1 GRRSVATARHTPLPG
16 VALSHIARMA
26 DDADPPRKFYELKPR
41 EFDRVNPPVAAERMV
56 QPVALPGSAPDP
68 SVPIDVRDLIRQG
81 AGQGKILRTSAQAAS
96 ASSAA
101 NAENDVHAILQENLA
116 RANAAG
122 LNEVAP
128 PTRPYRRRKRDYL
141 LLLFLGNA
149 FIAGL
154 YSLEMLFGFQVQC
167 MAAQM
172 PNEFWNL
179 VRYALANPATYAMGL
194 VGMVFFTLCL
204 TWLMYGV
211 LDNY

>member
-1 GRRSVATARHTPLPG
+1 MP
-16 VALSHIARMA
+16 

-41 EFDRVNPPVAAERMV
+41 DFERVNPPVPAERMV
-56 QPVALPGSAPDP
+56 QPVAPPRAAPDP
-68 SVPIDVRDLIRQG
+68 SAPIDVRDLIRQG
-81 AGQGKILRTSAQAAS
+81 AGTGKILRGPAPAAS
-96 ASSAA
+96 APHASNSPNAA
-101 NAENDVHAILQENLA
+101 NDVQAVLLENLA
-116 RANAAG
+116 RADAAG

-128 PTRPYRRRKRDYL
+128 PTRPYRRRRRDYL
-141 LLLFLGNA
+141 VLMIGGNG

-179 VRYALANPATYAMGL
+179 VRFAVQNPATYAMGL
-194 VGMVFFTLCL
+194 VGMVFFSLCV
-204 TWLMYGV
+204 TWLLYGV

>member
-1 GRRSVATARHTPLPG
+1 
-16 VALSHIARMA
+16 MA

-41 EFDRVNPPVAAERMV
+41 EFERVNPPVAAERMV
-56 QPVALPGSAPDP
+56 QPVAPPGPAPDP
-68 SVPIDVRDLIRQG
+68 SAPIDVRDLIRQG
-81 AGQGKILRTSAQAAS
+81 AGQRKILRTSAEAAAAS
-96 ASSAA
+96 NAA
-101 NAENDVHAILQENLA
+101 NDVHAILQENLA

-122 LNEVAP
+122 LNQVAP

-141 LLLFLGNA
+141 VLLIVGNT
-149 FIAGL
+149 FIGGL
-154 YSLEMLFGFQVQC
+154 YSLELLFGFQVQC

-179 VRYALANPATYAMGL
+179 VRFALANPTSYAMGL